1 MTETQMTSDSGSL
14 VDFLQVGL
22 IQTTTNAQIAWQDYP
37 KMTPAESD
45 HAWREIRH
53 GFHILSEMDEPP
65 HFIMLPELA
74 VPLCFRSR
82 LLGLCRKI
90 GSIVIAGM
98 DYTLDYRNRL
108 VRNQALVIV
117 PQRWPEHRSSR
128 RCTTFYFGKTYMAP
142 AENIGIRQSGFRF
155 KSDETVWLFDAGKFG
170 RIGVCIC
177 YDFMD
182 VERYLVYRGKIHHLF
197 VLAYN
202 RDIESFYHLAD
213 SLSKTL
219 FCNVVICNTG
229 FYGGSVAVTPYYE
242 PFRRTLYRHE
252 GKNLFT
258 VQVVRLPVADLD
270 AVQKGKT
277 IHYTDSGGGR
287 RRLFKNLPPGYYSR
301 GD

>member
-1 MTETQMTSDSGSL
+1 MSEIQTGNTSSSLSG
-14 VDFLQVGL
+14 FLKIGL
-22 IQTTTNAQIAWQDYP
+22 IQTTTNAQVAWQDYP

-45 HAWREIRH
+45 HAWKEIRH

-65 HFIMLPELA
+65 QFTILPELA

-82 LLGLCRKI
+82 LLDICRKL

-98 DYTLDYRNRL
+98 DYTLDHGNKS
-108 VRNQALVIV
+108 VGNQALVIV
-117 PQRWPEHRSSR
+117 PQQWPGNRTSSR
-128 RCTTFYFGKTYMAP
+128 CSTFYFGKTYMAP
-142 AENIGIRQSGFRF
+142 AEQVGIGQSGFDF
-155 KSDETVWLFDAGKFG
+155 KTDQTIWLFDAGQFG

-182 VERYLVYRGKIHHLF
+182 VERYMVYRGKIHHLF

-202 RDIESFYHLAD
+202 RDIESFNHLAE
-213 SLSKTL
+213 SLSKTI

-229 FYGGSVAVTPYYE
+229 FYGGSLAVTPYYE

-252 GKNLFT
+252 GKDLFT

-270 AVQKGKT
+270 AAQEGNT
-277 IHYTDSGGGR
+277 EYYLDAGGNPHR
-287 RRLFKNLPPGYYSR
+287 QFKNLPPGY
-301 GD
+301 

>member
-1 MTETQMTSDSGSL
+1 MTETKKLLTDYLQLGL
-14 VDFLQVGL
+14 V
-22 IQTTTNAQIAWQDYP
+22 QTTTNAETAWQNYP

-53 GFHILSEMDEPP
+53 GFHILSEMDVPP
-65 HFIMLPELA
+65 QFIILPELA

-82 LLGLCRKI
+82 LLALCGKI

-98 DYTLDYRNRL
+98 DYTLDHENSI

-117 PQRWPEHRSSR
+117 PQRWPSKQASE
-128 RCTTFYFGKTYMAP
+128 RCNTFYFGKTYIAP
-142 AENIGIRQSGFRF
+142 GEKTGIGLSEFSF
-155 KSDETVWLFDAGKFG
+155 KADQTIWLFDAGQFG

-182 VERYLVYRGKIHHLF
+182 VERYMVYRGKIHHLF

-213 SLSKTL
+213 SLSKTI

-229 FYGGSVAVTPYYE
+229 FFGGSLAVTPYYE

-252 GKNLFT
+252 GKDLFT
-258 VQVVRLPVADLD
+258 VQVVRLPVADID
-270 AVQKGKT
+270 AAQQGDTGKY
-277 IHYTDSGGGR
+277 IDAAGNQH
-287 RRLFKNLPPGYYSR
+287 RLFKHLPPGY
-301 GD
+301 

>member
-1 MTETQMTSDSGSL
+1 MSEIQTGNTRSSL
-14 VDFLQVGL
+14 SDFLTIGL
-22 IQTTTNAQIAWQDYP
+22 IQTTTNAQVAWKNYP

-45 HAWREIRH
+45 HVWKEIRH

-65 HFIMLPELA
+65 QFTILPELA

-82 LLGLCRKI
+82 LLDMCREL

-98 DYTLDYRNRL
+98 DYTLDHGNKI
-108 VRNQALVIV
+108 VGNQALVIV
-117 PQRWPEHRSSR
+117 PQEWPKNRTSK
-128 RCTTFYFGKTYMAP
+128 RCSTFYFGKTYMAP
-142 AENIGIRQSGFRF
+142 AEQLGIGQSGFDF
-155 KSDETVWLFDAGKFG
+155 KADQTIWMFDAGQFG

-182 VERYLVYRGKIHHLF
+182 VERYMVYRGKIHHLF

-202 RDIESFYHLAD
+202 RDIESFSHLAE
-213 SLSKTL
+213 SLSKTV

-229 FYGGSVAVTPYYE
+229 FYGGSLAVTPYYE

-252 GKNLFT
+252 GKDLFA

-270 AVQKGKT
+270 AAQEGNT
-277 IHYTDSGGGR
+277 EYYLDAGGNPR
-287 RRLFKNLPPGYYSR
+287 RQFKNLPPGY
-301 GD
+301 